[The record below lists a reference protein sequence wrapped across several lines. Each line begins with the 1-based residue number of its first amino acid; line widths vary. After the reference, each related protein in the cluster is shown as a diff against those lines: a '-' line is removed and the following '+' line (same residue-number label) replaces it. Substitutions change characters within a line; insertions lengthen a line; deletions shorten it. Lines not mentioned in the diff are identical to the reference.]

1 MIDVRKLCQE
11 AVAGVPLSLKDDPTT
26 WSDEPTRDDVRD
38 ALSQATYDNVASALA
53 VAFGRESERIATLM
67 DAAIAEDGPLADLDA
82 IWDAEVANGRT
93 RPELLALHL
102 SADWDTR
109 VNDLRAAIRDVV
121 VVTAKSA
128 QSVVTD
134 EQIDAMIEIDPRLA
148 TIAEPYVPPAFLNK
162 LPDPEPDDEPFFS
175 SVSDID
181 WGEEPTETAK
191 VRSDLTA
198 FGNGVAHVADDGKV
212 THVPL
217 AEIDWSEDTVTLPAT
232 GRRSRGK
239 RAGAAVP
246 LLSGLL
252 EAAGFADK
260 DVARL
265 LGIDKSTYS
274 LARAGKRP
282 WQGLR
287 DEQAIALRAE
297 IRARAD
303 ALAEALVALDSPEV
317 RHPSTPS

>member
-11 AVAGVPLSLKDDPTT
+11 AIAGVPASLKDDPTT

-53 VAFGRESERIATLM
+53 GAFGRESERIATLM

-93 RPELLALHL
+93 RPNL
-102 SADWDTR
+102 SLVYDATDWDTR
-109 VNDLRAAIRDVV
+109 VNILRDAIRVAV

-128 QSVVTD
+128 QDAITH
-134 EQIDAMIEIDPRLA
+134 EETIDFIIGTDPRLA
-148 TIAEPYVPPAFLNK
+148 HLVQPPSPIPDNYRPPAFLGL
-162 LPDPEPDDEPFFS
+162 LPPEEFDPAAGDEIVWDDEP
-175 SVSDID
+175 
-181 WGEEPTETAK
+181 
-191 VRSDLTA
+191 
-198 FGNGVAHVADDGKV
+198 
-212 THVPL
+212 
-217 AEIDWSEDTVTLPAT
+217 TVTMPQHMAVEERAPIQVSESTAATANVWDDEPAPP
-232 GRRSRGK
+232 GRRGRGK

-303 ALAEALVALDSPEV
+303 ALAEALVALDTPGV
-317 RHPSTPS
+317 RNPDTPS